1 MFIKVVPVDVIFFFV
16 SKFPLGTQNFEQWF
30 AHLRIARSKATLC
43 YAFASFFHSFVTGE
57 FVYRMEVSEKFT
69 NQKLNEAKLRDRIFF
84 VFFSLL
90 LLYLSLCWY
99 FNVWIHFNS
108 LAKRNAFYCFRA
120 ELFQVLGE
128 KKSGLKFI
136 LVRITFVSILV
147 SVCLLKKNVSLCKLA
162 MNFPRHTHKTSKLN
176 WSWIWGMLFWI
187 FTFSI
192 ALLRMLLCV
201 RWMRILPYARI
212 FKASKISMVAHNGA
226 DP

>member
-1 MFIKVVPVDVIFFFV
+1 MLLLLFFILLLQANSCIAWKWAR
-16 SKFPLGTQNFEQWF
+16 NF
-30 AHLRIARSKATLC
+30 S
-43 YAFASFFHSFVTGE
+43 
-57 FVYRMEVSEKFT
+57 

-128 KKSGLKFI
+128 KKFWIEISFSSYHFRLYLGQ
-136 LVRITFVSILV
+136 
-147 SVCLLKKNVSLCKLA
+147 CLLVEEKCVVVQISDEFSSSHTQNV
-162 MNFPRHTHKTSKLN
+162 KTELKLN
-176 WSWIWGMLFWI
+176 MGNAFLNFHI
-187 FTFSI
+187 FHRRW
-192 ALLRMLLCV
+192 LRMLLCV